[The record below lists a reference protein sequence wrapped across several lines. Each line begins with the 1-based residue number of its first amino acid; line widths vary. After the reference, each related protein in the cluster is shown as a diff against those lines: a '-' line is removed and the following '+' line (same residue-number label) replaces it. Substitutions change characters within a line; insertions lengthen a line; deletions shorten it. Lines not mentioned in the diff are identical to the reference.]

1 MSLGKER
8 GQQGGNLVQKFNKSM
23 LSSLGIS

>member
-1 MSLGKER
+1 MSHEKER
-8 GQQGGNLVQKFNKSM
+8 GQQGGNLVQEFNKSM